1 MCVCTCV
8 RRVDGGGKVGGI
20 DSGAVAVAKV
30 ATAEAT
36 ATVARVAGG
45 DGGGE
50 AEGVA
55 AATMAERVQPW
66 RQVRLRMA
74 VCVA

>member
-1 MCVCTCV
+1 M
-8 RRVDGGGKVGGI
+8 
-20 DSGAVAVAKV
+20 
-30 ATAEAT
+30 
-36 ATVARVAGG
+36 ARVAGG